1 MSEPI
6 DSPTEVPR
14 SRGWLMWLPLIA
26 FAALAAIF
34 WFQLGSGDP
43 SRIPSALIG
52 HPVPQTSLPPLQGLL
67 DDGAPVPGLDPA
79 TFKGKVSLVNVWA
92 SWCIPCHEEAP
103 LLTELAR
110 DKRLQLIGINYKD
123 APDNARRFL
132 GRYGNPFGIVGVDG
146 NGRAA
151 IEWGVYGV
159 PETFVVGR
167 EAGGSE
173 LIHYSAA
180 GKMLGTLAD
189 PGQYVISCSVDA
201 LGDVAASNIIS
212 TSGGAGS
219 VSIWT
224 AGRGSP
230 TNYPVAGLARVYF
243 IGYDPHGNLFVDGSD
258 DSGIFAL
265 AELAKGAPAF
275 KPLTVSGAT
284 INFPGGV
291 QYAYGA
297 LAIGDQSGP
306 SGNAVIYQTQV
317 SGSTA
322 KVVGTTRLKNA
333 GDVVEFCITRSKTVI
348 APGSY
353 GLQIFTYPAGG
364 GPIRSI
370 SAGPGQ
376 ELAGC
381 AIVY

>member
-1 MSEPI
+1 MSM
-6 DSPTEVPR
+6 SR
-14 SRGWLMWLPLIA
+14 SFGFGVGGAAIA
-26 FAALAAIF
+26 ALLAGCAAGGAAPAGGDALAA
-34 WFQLGSGDP
+34 LGTVSVGSPGAAQPWSSITQSGARVFASD
-43 SRIPSALIG
+43 SAAETVQIYSYKPLALLGTIG
-52 HPVPQTSLPPLQGLL
+52 GLNEPQGLCN
-67 DDGAPVPGLDPA
+67 DKK
-79 TFKGKVSLVNVWA
+79 TVW
-92 SWCIPCHEEAP
+92 
-103 LLTELAR
+103 LA
-110 DKRLQLIGINYKD
+110 N
-123 APDNARRFL
+123 
-132 GRYGNPFGIVGVDG
+132 
-146 NGRAA
+146 
-151 IEWGVYGV
+151 
-159 PETFVVGR
+159 T
-167 EAGGSE
+167 GGSE